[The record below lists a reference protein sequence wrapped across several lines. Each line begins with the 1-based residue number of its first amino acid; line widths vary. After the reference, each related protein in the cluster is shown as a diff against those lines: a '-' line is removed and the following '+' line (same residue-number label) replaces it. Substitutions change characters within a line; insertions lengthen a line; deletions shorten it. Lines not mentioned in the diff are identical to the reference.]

1 MIPYT
6 LLIIQRT
13 ILTDIQA
20 SETLELYCQM
30 MEDLTV
36 ILRKSHKKYGRK
48 LAGFSA
54 RFTPGGLIIL
64 NTYGKHWYNV
74 T

>member
-1 MIPYT
+1 MIPYI

-13 ILTDIQA
+13 LLTDIQA

-48 LAGFSA
+48 LAGFSD